1 MFTEQKLLFSWWP
14 VQQGKH
20 EKCRPSTQDM
30 LLRATEFAASLDCR
44 QECFLTWRSAPWNLH
59 VELDGV
65 HAQDGVSYV
74 AEHVPAGRHAH
85 ESGQLLQLLKL
96 RLPPEH
102 REQSRSVHFQ
112 TCGVQDQ
119 LLLVRTGDIH
129 ARRQRSAHLLGSERS
144 MLVPNLMIFPTAF
157 CSALRGGRREGYHKL
172 RTNTSP
178 PPSCCTCSGI
188 YLLPSLE
195 MSLLGA
201 SELLD
206 GFFFPSS
213 SSSSSSLPFSS

>member
-1 MFTEQKLLFSWWP
+1 MSSLHSRH
-14 VQQGKH
+14 V
-20 EKCRPSTQDM
+20 
-30 LLRATEFAASLDCR
+30 AACYRICSVFGL
-44 QECFLTWRSAPWNLH
+44 QEWFPTWRSAPWNLH

-112 TCGVQDQ
+112 TRGVQDQ

-157 CSALRGGRREGYHKL
+157 CSALGGKGETSRRLPQTAHKHQ
-172 RTNTSP
+172 P
-178 PPSCCTCSGI
+178 A
-188 YLLPSLE
+188 
-195 MSLLGA
+195 SLLQHLQRYLPAAVFRDVFVGSVRVA
-201 SELLD
+201 GWLL
-206 GFFFPSS
+206 FP
-213 SSSSSSLPFSS
+213 LVLVVLLITAFLLLKVREQRV